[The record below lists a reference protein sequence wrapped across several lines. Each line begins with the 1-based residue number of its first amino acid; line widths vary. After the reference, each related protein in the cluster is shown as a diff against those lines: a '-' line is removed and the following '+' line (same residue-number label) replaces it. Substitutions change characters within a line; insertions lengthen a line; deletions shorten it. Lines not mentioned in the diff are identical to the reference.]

1 MQYSRMNPA
10 SLSRES
16 MAAPSTL
23 RALVIGDDAGYRRR
37 AEHVIGEVGSVSF
50 ALMTPTD
57 PVDVVDLAERER
69 AAVLVLDAT
78 GCEAQLIAVVR
89 ALAERMPEV
98 GVVVVCEH
106 LTDGARELRAL
117 PKWGWMRDLRE
128 GVQRAAIDGNP
139 LGRPRA
145 LAANGRR
152 DLRGVSATRGSR
164 R

>member
-1 MQYSRMNPA
+1 MNPV
-10 SLSRES
+10 SMSRES
-16 MAAPSTL
+16 IAAPSTL
-23 RALVIGDDAGYRRR
+23 RALVVGDDAGYRRR
-37 AEHVIGEVGSVSF
+37 AEQVIGEVGSVSF
-50 ALMTPTD
+50 AVMPPTD

-78 GCEAQLIAVVR
+78 GCEAQVTAVVR
-89 ALAERMPEV
+89 ALAERVPQI

-106 LTDGARELRAL
+106 LTEPARELRAL

-128 GVQRAAIDGNP
+128 AVQRAAIDGNP

-152 DLRGVSATRGSR
+152 DLRAISAPRVNR

>member
-1 MQYSRMNPA
+1 
-10 SLSRES
+10 
-16 MAAPSTL
+16 MA
-23 RALVIGDDAGYRRR
+23 
-37 AEHVIGEVGSVSF
+37 
-50 ALMTPTD
+50 PTD

-89 ALAERMPEV
+89 ALAERMPQV

-152 DLRGVSATRGSR
+152 DLRGVSAARVSR